1 MNTLPPIPPGYHRLP
16 RTVRPNVPKIEALL
30 QQLGWSKQHLAE
42 RCGRGDAGF
51 IRHWEKPKATCY
63 IRLLM
68 RVAQELG
75 LKHWWELWA
84 DYVPPLPPTLKQ
96 SVEEA
101 LIERLAVQTL
111 LNPTGELSA
120 TGTPQGSVNF
130 FEQVIAKF
138 PEETKSVRNNLD
150 AFKAV
155 FTNLERMEW
164 LIANE
169 DSSFSRRYWTARE
182 CVSAIDFRC
191 YVETGGMANVTNL
204 QDPKW
209 GYGDDN
215 LALYKT
221 IIGDQWKLMK
231 EMRKAHR
238 RVLDERDEDAA
249 ALLVEYDDAFHRRWP
264 FTPCVRMSFDF
275 SLLAIDQSTNRYIE
289 TRRRCQ
295 ERNIAVPEN
304 SPTLC
309 DLVQDYYPDLEE
321 ILTRFELV
329 KPHDDEGMEI
339 IRKMIRRHAY
349 AGFDTTIAAETLI
362 EQWPRGRSH
371 D

>member
-1 MNTLPPIPPGYHRLP
+1 MPPGYQRLP

-51 IRHWEKPKATCY
+51 IRHWEKPGATCY
-63 IRLLM
+63 IRLLII
-68 RVAQELG
+68 VAQELG

-84 DYVPPLPPTLKQ
+84 DYVPPPPPTLKQ

-111 LNPTGELSA
+111 LNATDELSE
-120 TGTPQGSVNF
+120 TGTPQGSTSF
-130 FEQVIAKF
+130 FDQVIGKF
-138 PEETKSVRNNLD
+138 PEETESVRNNLD

-155 FTNLERMEW
+155 FTNLEGMEW

-169 DSSFSRRYWTARE
+169 DGTFSRRYWTVRE
-182 CVSAIDFRC
+182 CVSAIEFRC
-191 YVETGGMANVTNL
+191 YVEEGAMANVANL
-204 QDPKW
+204 RDPKW
-209 GYGDDN
+209 GDGDDN
-215 LALYKT
+215 LALYEK
-221 IIGDQWKLMK
+221 IIGDQWALLK
-231 EMRKAHR
+231 EMRDAHQ
-238 RVLDERDEDAA
+238 RVVQKRDEDAA
-249 ALLVEYDDAFHRRWP
+249 ALIVKYDDAFHRRWP

-295 ERNIAVPEN
+295 ERDIDVPED
-304 SPTLC
+304 SQTLC
-309 DLVQDYYPDLEE
+309 ELVQNYYPELEN

-329 KPHDDEGMEI
+329 KPHDDEGMAI

-349 AGFDTTIAAETLI
+349 AGFDTTKAAETLI
-362 EQWPRGRSH
+362 KKWPRGRSR